1 MTIDPKIIE
10 QLLAQRDAL
19 SAQLFAAWMSQG
31 SDEYLRAF
39 LTDGASSKILPT
51 WSREDAD
58 HYAQRIA
65 QAADAAASAWYCER
79 VARYAEDR

>member
-1 MTIDPKIIE
+1 MKIDPKLDE

-19 SAQLFAAWMSQG
+19 SAQLFAAWMAQG
-31 SDEYLRAF
+31 SDEFPRAF
-39 LTDGASSKILPT
+39 LTDGASSKILPS

>member
-1 MTIDPKIIE
+1 MIDPKIIE

-19 SAQLFAAWMSQG
+19 SAQLFSAWMAQG
-31 SDEYLRAF
+31 SDEFVRAH
-39 LTDGASSKILPT
+39 LTDGASSTILPA

-65 QAADAAASAWYCER
+65 QAADAAASAWHAER